1 MGDKDKPDRTFMIV
15 LAFAVATVVLIT
27 VAFTP
32 DEFLREDVGS
42 IAEEANAF
50 TKTLKDAGL
59 KGDHLLSLEDDD
71 DDIEFVQED
80 DSEWKPKGQS
90 GITHQI
96 NVLKDKEHKNKL
108 KKDGLKGNHL
118 LSSAGLK
125 DSEDHQDEAEET
137 MFIQQWKPNPLIG
150 AKDGDDADDAD
161 DQPQLSADSDTSEDE
176 KEDEE
181 MEKLSDA
188 ALPSDILGASNMAH
202 VKKKHDDL
210 SKIGVLTVDD
220 IDI

>member
-32 DEFLREDVGS
+32 DEFLREDVGN

-137 MFIQQWKPNPLIG
+137 MFNQQWKPNPLMG
-150 AKDGDDADDAD
+150 AKEGNQDTDTH
-161 DQPQLSADSDTSEDE
+161 PQFSAGSDSASED
-176 KEDEE
+176 EDEE
-181 MEKLSDA
+181 MD
-188 ALPSDILGASNMAH
+188 
-202 VKKKHDDL
+202 
-210 SKIGVLTVDD
+210 
-220 IDI
+220 